1 MRSPISIAAVVILAT
16 ALASVSLG
24 AAGPADMAA
33 AATMDLRVIL
43 ILAALFFVVAILYSS
58 VGHAG
63 ASGYLAAM
71 ALLSVAPE
79 VMRPTALVLNIVVA
93 AFTTWRFRE
102 ARYFNGKVLAPF
114 LAGSIPCAF
123 IGGMLKLPTMTYQVA
138 VGVVLLASAAYLAWR
153 AFSQISAR
161 GEIPVV
167 APPIPSIVIGAA
179 IGLLSGLTG
188 TGGGIFLSPLILL
201 LGWAGPKATAG
212 ISAPFIMINSM
223 AGLTG
228 GSLVAHDLPES
239 LPLLAGSALLGALI
253 GTWLGIRKLSTQA
266 LLITLA
272 VVMSLAGI
280 KLIARAM

>member
-1 MRSPISIAAVVILAT
+1 MRSSLSIAAVVILAMT
-16 ALASVSLG
+16 LASLSMG
-24 AAGPADMAA
+24 AGAPTNIAPAAGL
-33 AATMDLRVIL
+33 DLGVVL
-43 ILAALFFVVAILYSS
+43 ILASLFFVVAILYTS

-102 ARYFNGKVLAPF
+102 ARYFNGKALAPF

-123 IGGMLKLPTMTYQVA
+123 IGGMLKLPAATYQVA
-138 VGVVLLASAAYLAWR
+138 VGATLLFSAAYLAWR
-153 AFSQISAR
+153 AFSHVSTR
-161 GEIPVV
+161 GEVAVV
-167 APPIPSIVIGAA
+167 APPVAAILIGAA

-188 TGGGIFLSPLILL
+188 TGGGIFLSPMILL

-223 AGLTG
+223 AGLMG
-228 GSLVAHDLPES
+228 GSLVAHDLPEA
-239 LPLLAGSALLGALI
+239 LPLLAGSALLGALV
-253 GTWLGIRKLSTQA
+253 GTWLGIRKLSTRA
-266 LLITLA
+266 LLVTLSL
-272 VVMSLAGI
+272 VMALAAI
-280 KLIARAM
+280 KLIARAL

>member
-1 MRSPISIAAVVILAT
+1 MRSSIFISAAVILAT
-16 ALASVSLG
+16 TLTSLSLG
-24 AAGPADMAA
+24 AAVPGMAPAA
-33 AATMDLRVIL
+33 ALDFRVIL
-43 ILAALFFVVAILYSS
+43 ILATLFFIVAILYSS

-71 ALLSVAPE
+71 ALLSIAPE

-102 ARYFNGKVLAPF
+102 ARHFNGKALAPF
-114 LAGSIPCAF
+114 LAGSVPCAF
-123 IGGMLKLPTMTYQVA
+123 IGGMLMLPAMTYQAA
-138 VGVVLLASAAYLAWR
+138 VGAVLLVSAAYLVWR
-153 AFSQISAR
+153 AFSHISTR

-167 APPIPSIVIGAA
+167 APVVPAILIGAA

-223 AGLTG
+223 AGLMG
-228 GSLVAHDLPES
+228 GSLVAHDLPEA

-253 GTWLGIRKLSTQA
+253 GTWLGIRKLSTRA

-272 VVMSLAGI
+272 VVMALAAI
-280 KLIARAM
+280 KLIVRAM